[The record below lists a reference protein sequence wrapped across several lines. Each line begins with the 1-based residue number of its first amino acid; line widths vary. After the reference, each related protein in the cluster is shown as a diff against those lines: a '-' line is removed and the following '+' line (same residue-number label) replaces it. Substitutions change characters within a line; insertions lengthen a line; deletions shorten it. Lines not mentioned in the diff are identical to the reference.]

1 MNGAHL
7 VRVDGVK
14 AVHSPVHLRY
24 RRARAITAEC
34 HIIALHHSEVT
45 VSNADIWQV

>member
-1 MNGAHL
+1 MNVTHL

-14 AVHSPVHLRY
+14 AVYSPVHLRY
-24 RRARAITAEC
+24 RKPRAITAER
-34 HIIALHHSEVT
+34 HVTALQHSQVT